1 MKNGGKKIR
10 ILLADDHLVVR
21 MGLSAILSFEKD
33 MTVVAEAADGLDA
46 VRLAAETKP
55 DVVVMDLMMPQLDG
69 AEATARILAADPTVG
84 VVVLTS
90 YGGSIHVKRA
100 LDAGAKS
107 ALLKSTARTVLVD
120 AIRRTAAGESVVC
133 PEISNTLKSDAD
145 GGNLS
150 DRKLEILRYVAKGL
164 SNREIAE
171 ILKISPNG
179 IKNHLKI
186 VFARIG
192 VATRSEA
199 VAFAVAHNMVDP

>member
-1 MKNGGKKIR
+1 MKNEGKTIR

-21 MGLSAILSFEKD
+21 MGLAAILSFEAD
-33 MTVVAEAADGLDA
+33 MTVVAEAENGLEA

-55 DVVVMDLMMPQLDG
+55 DIVVMDLMMPQLDG
-69 AEATARILAADPTVG
+69 AAATARILADDPTVG
-84 VVVLTS
+84 IVVLTS
-90 YGGSIHVKRA
+90 YGGSVHVKRA

-107 ALLKSTARTVLVD
+107 ALLKSTARTVLID
-120 AIRRTAAGESVVC
+120 AIRRTAAGESVVSL
-133 PEISNTLKSDAD
+133 EISNTLAGDAD
-145 GGNLS
+145 RINLS

-171 ILKISPNG
+171 ILHISPNG

-186 VFARIG
+186 VFSRIG

-199 VAFAVAHNMVDP
+199 VAFAVAHNMVEP